1 MSNDQD
7 HGPEGADAGD
17 APFAGGDAEWSA
29 LMFLMSRIG
38 RVNELFLAEVQE
50 GLVRTSSR
58 GHAEAECFVLMS
70 LLVNGP
76 SCWLSPTTLSA
87 YSLQTPGG
95 MTKTLGRLEA
105 SGLVRRRLDKA
116 DRRALHVGLTPK
128 GLRLSQKLFNQTVAH
143 YAHAF
148 GAFSPDDRHQ
158 MAKTLRT
165 MLTALE
171 KATGKESTEHWV
183 KVE

>member
-1 MSNDQD
+1 MTNEQTETAETAEEN
-7 HGPEGADAGD
+7 GPSAT
-17 APFAGGDAEWSA
+17 GGDSEWSA

-38 RVNELFLAEVQE
+38 RVNELFLAEIQE

-76 SCWLSPTTLSA
+76 SYWLSPTTLSA

-95 MTKTLGRLEA
+95 MTKTLARLEA

-116 DRRALHVGLTPK
+116 DRRALLVGLTPK
-128 GLRLSQKLFNQTVAH
+128 GLRLGQKLFNHTVAH
-143 YAHAF
+143 YARVF
-148 GAFSPDDRHQ
+148 GGFSPDERHG

-165 MLTALE
+165 VLTVLE

-183 KVE
+183 EVE